1 MALEVVDKMRIGKY
15 LKTTAL
21 DDLYWGGF
29 FENVRKDKYSDYDV
43 LVFLVDSFLNKISVN
58 TVTSEKL
65 LMKYLVF
72 INNFFWWA
80 NEKKQPAIQVEAKIR
95 VLEEKYLEYVERTG
109 QEKSENIITTIKSMI
124 ELIDDEFGKDEETK
138 DGEVSKYV
146 ASILEMENKIKEL
159 TADLNEARR
168 TIAAYEKSKGDSLK
182 KNKKADGELTD
193 LRAKVKK
200 YETLIGELQEQVEE
214 LNKRANCTQSEYDA
228 LLVKYNDVQA
238 KVDGLSESFKELK
251 KTSDAQAKTICKFEK
266 KEEER
271 IKVEENKKSR
281 LAFEKELDDKI
292 IGMLFAGQYTVDQI
306 VKKLNKKDGSYTSS
320 DVSESLERIKLKL
333 SIMNPKAI
341 TYPQE
346 YGVCATGVK
355 THTNLNLNASGEVLD
370 ILFIA
375 DIH

>member
-168 TIAAYEKSKGDSLK
+168 TFAAYEKSKGDSLK

-228 LLVKYNDVQA
+228 LLVKYNDVQT

-251 KTSDAQAKTICKFEK
+251 NTSDAQAKTICKFEK

-346 YGVCATGVK
+346 YGVCAPGVK
-355 THTNLNLNASGEVLD
+355 THTN
-370 ILFIA
+370 
-375 DIH
+375 